1 MSLNESSENI
11 YQFKITDEDH
21 DNFKRLDQFLAKKI
35 ASTSRSVI
43 KDLFLKDQITSENC
57 PKLELKR
64 LPPVGTIIQVII
76 PPPREADA
84 AAENIPL
91 DIIYEDEHLLF
102 VNKPAG
108 MVTHP
113 APGNYTGTLVNAIL
127 YHCKDLKGVGDQK
140 RPGIVHRLDK
150 GTSGVMVVAKS
161 SKCHEG
167 LVNLFSTHDIERIYH
182 AIVMGDRHPAGGILE
197 GDIGRHPQNRLKMAV
212 NVKNGKRAITHYKV
226 LEEFK
231 KHSLFELKLETGRTH
246 QIRVHL
252 SGLLRSSILCDP
264 LYGNPKE
271 HLARLGSE
279 YKDLINDYEFPFLHA
294 KVLGLIHPITKEKLH
309 FEVDYP
315 CEFKNVLNLSHQLKD
330 E

>member
-1 MSLNESSENI
+1 MSFSESSENI

-182 AIVMGDRHPAGGILE
+182 AIV
-197 GDIGRHPQNRLKMAV
+197 